1 MPEYFDIHCHLLH
14 GVDDGPRR
22 IEQSLELLRM
32 EYDDGVRTIFLTPHY
47 RRDLF
52 ECPTHILLE
61 HFEALRHRATQQ
73 FPDLRLIL
81 GREVHVHSDI
91 TQAIR
96 TGECMTLGDSDHVL
110 LEFPENA
117 DKRYLI
123 DSCHAVIQGG
133 YRPIIAHAE
142 RCAAIRSDIDLL
154 RRLVELG
161 VRVQI
166 NAGSILGEDGLA
178 LKWFC
183 RTLMKRHLIHY
194 VASDSH
200 NKSSRRPNL
209 GKCAAYIERVMGR
222 AYRDQ
227 IMTLPPT
234 ETTERSARK

>member
-1 MPEYFDIHCHLLH
+1 
-14 GVDDGPRR
+14 
-22 IEQSLELLRM
+22 
-32 EYDDGVRTIFLTPHY
+32 
-47 RRDLF
+47 
-52 ECPTHILLE
+52 
-61 HFEALRHRATQQ
+61 
-73 FPDLRLIL
+73 
-81 GREVHVHSDI
+81 
-91 TQAIR
+91 
-96 TGECMTLGDSDHVL
+96 
-110 LEFPENA
+110 
-117 DKRYLI
+117 
-123 DSCHAVIQGG
+123 VIQGG
-133 YRPIIAHAE
+133 YRPIIAHTE

-166 NAGSILGEDGLA
+166 NAGSLLGEDGLA

-234 ETTERSARK
+234 ETIERSARK